1 MAITEVLITNIGVLV
16 LQFVLFLILIWY
28 IWYLNTTYQNNYD
41 ELNSLIVQQNEILV
55 ELAKKDN
62 PEFKVKKRIK
72 KVKK

>member
-41 ELNSLIVQQNEILV
+41 ELNSLLVQQNEILV
-55 ELAKKDN
+55 ELDKKDN

>member
-41 ELNSLIVQQNEILV
+41 ELNSLIVQQNEILI

-62 PEFKVKKRIK
+62 PEFKLKKRIK

>member
-41 ELNSLIVQQNEILV
+41 ELNSLLVQQNEILV

>member
-1 MAITEVLITNIGVLV
+1 MAITEILITNIGVLV

-41 ELNSLIVQQNEILV
+41 ELNSLIVQQNEILI

-62 PEFKVKKRIK
+62 PEFKAKKRIK